1 MRKFIAIGL
10 IGVTLTAVSATARA
24 GDEAEAFI
32 LGTLVGS
39 ALADN
44 GHGTRIHVSHH
55 AHAGAFHQSRGA
67 RAYARGYRDAKRAL
81 RYAPP
86 PKAYRHGY
94 RHSRAY
100 GYRHDR
106 HAWPYAVRRPAAREI
121 YRQGYRDARRD
132 VRRAE
137 RRHERW
143 DEHREQRHGNS
154 RDASRDTRQ
163 GGRPARH
170 EDRRRH

>member
-10 IGVTLTAVSATARA
+10 IGVTLTAVSAPARA
-24 GDEAEAFI
+24 GDEEAAFV

-55 AHAGAFHQSRGA
+55 AHPATLHQSRGA
-67 RAYARGYRDAKRAL
+67 RHYARGDRDAKRAL

-86 PKAYRHGY
+86 PKAWRHGD
-94 RHSRAY
+94 RHGPAY
-100 GYRHDR
+100 GYHRDWR
-106 HAWPYAVRRPAAREI
+106 GRPHAIPRPAAREI

-132 VRRAE
+132 LRRAE
-137 RRHERW
+137 RRQEWRN
-143 DEHREQRHGNS
+143 EHRERHREHARES
-154 RDASRDTRQ
+154 RR
-163 GGRPARH
+163 GGGHDRH
-170 EDRRRH
+170 DDRRRH